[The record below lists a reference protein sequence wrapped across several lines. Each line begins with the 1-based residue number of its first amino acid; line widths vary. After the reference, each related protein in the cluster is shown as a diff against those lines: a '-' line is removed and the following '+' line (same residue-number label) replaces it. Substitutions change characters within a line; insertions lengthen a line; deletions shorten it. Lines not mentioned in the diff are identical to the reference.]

1 MVTALL
7 SSLLAGTSK
16 AWLLEVKVSDC
27 NLVPPGG
34 DCSVWLKNQMGMIM
48 DVVGARASRIGAI
61 VPGISGFVDTNFVC
75 LVQKILVLENN
86 PQAP

>member
-1 MVTALL
+1 
-7 SSLLAGTSK
+7 
-16 AWLLEVKVSDC
+16 
-27 NLVPPGG
+27 
-34 DCSVWLKNQMGMIM
+34 MIM